1 MALEFAKGDKPVITS
16 DEEIWADADGKAVP
30 FGDERGRTTL
40 VGAGGVIDA
49 QKAKEAGLTVEG
61 GKATLGKPK
70 RAEKAGDDAKDEPEA
85 AKAVASAPADKA
97 VSAPQAAKGPAKSK

>member
-1 MALEFAKGDKPVITS
+1 MALEFAKGGKPVITS
-16 DEEIWADADGKAVP
+16 DEEIWADENGKAVP

-70 RAEKAGDDAKDEPEA
+70 RAENDEDEAKAEPAA

-97 VSAPQAAKGPAKSK
+97 LKGPAKTK